1 MRVFFDTQILNP
13 IPMLPPFVIPT
24 SANCPTASAQ
34 KMALKSPAISVMWVP
49 PVPTARM
56 YLK

>member
-1 MRVFFDTQILNP
+1 
-13 IPMLPPFVIPT
+13 MLPPFVIPT